1 MTQAVIRGLD
11 NAMPLS
17 TQHWYNKTNKGATG
31 VWTDAYIEEF
41 KKVIDAEISDIMDE
55 WDTGKY
61 NTLVI
66 GDGDAFFNSAISNIS
81 ITRAPKLYNY
91 LKSKVQQLYK
101 YVDEHPHTKESTG
114 SINQH
119 GADQYRLKL
128 NALSISNKTEEFGV
142 HIDNNIIKNYKNWL
156 NLNEDGIVAY
166 RIHKTRF
173 NTK

>member
-1 MTQAVIRGLD
+1 
-11 NAMPLS
+11 MPLS
-17 TQHWYNKTNKGATG
+17 TQHWYNQTNKGATG

-81 ITRAPKLYNY
+81 ITRTPKLYNY

-101 YVDEHPHTKESTG
+101 YVDEHPHDSVESVEQDRFGTQKEQLAT
-114 SINQH
+114 
-119 GADQYRLKL
+119 L
-128 NALSISNKTEEFGV
+128 NSNKTILTNSEILALRPFTGNDTKPR
-142 HIDNNIIKNYKNWL
+142 IA
-156 NLNEDGIVAY
+156 VASEHTDPVFY
-166 RIHKTRF
+166 SKML
-173 NTK
+173 